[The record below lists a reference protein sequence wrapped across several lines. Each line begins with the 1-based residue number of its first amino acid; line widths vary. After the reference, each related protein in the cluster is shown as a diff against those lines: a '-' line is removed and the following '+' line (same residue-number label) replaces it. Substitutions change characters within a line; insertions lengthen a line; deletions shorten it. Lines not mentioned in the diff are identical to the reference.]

1 MNHRP
6 QVRQRQMLVVVI
18 CLLVQLW
25 FLPQQVTAKLVLCV
39 CAEEFESAWQPWIK
53 YRNQQGYV
61 VKILRPKGSAAGIRE
76 SLKRLQQSHEIAAIV
91 LVGDA
96 PSFFKGKFGE
106 RTDWH
111 IPTFYSQA
119 KVNVLFG
126 SEPEV
131 ASDLPYGDLN
141 GDGIIDVPVG
151 RIPVVDAQQLAGYV
165 KRVQEYEKEYSSAS
179 DKRDIHFVAGVGGFG
194 PALDGVLTSVTRKFI
209 SQGIPG
215 SFRVTMTQ
223 ASWQSPFCPD
233 PFAFGKHTINRLNQ
247 GGLFWVYMGHGLRD
261 QLDRVV
267 VPGEQPVSILRRQ
280 NLEGVDVQGMPPV
293 CVFLACYVGAFD
305 SNDPC
310 IGEQLMLLERGPIA
324 VYAASRVSMPYA
336 MSVMGDGMLRQS
348 FRLREELLGNV
359 ITNAKRSLVVPAQ
372 ADRTANRMLLDNLAG
387 TLSPA
392 PHLLKEE
399 RAEHALMFNL
409 LGDPLLRLNYPRGV
423 KLTSPVTARNG
434 SDIQVGFQ
442 APVAGKAI
450 LELAAERGVQRF
462 VPMQRQEFD
471 RTLVAKYTDE
481 YIQANDAVWHSEE
494 RAVNAAEAVSVK
506 MKVENISP
514 GFQTI
519 RLYLQGD
526 QHVYIGSK
534 RIYVSN

>member
-1 MNHRP
+1 
-6 QVRQRQMLVVVI
+6 
-18 CLLVQLW
+18 
-25 FLPQQVTAKLVLCV
+25 
-39 CAEEFESAWQPWIK
+39 
-53 YRNQQGYV
+53 
-61 VKILRPKGSAAGIRE
+61 
-76 SLKRLQQSHEIAAIV
+76 
-91 LVGDA
+91 
-96 PSFFKGKFGE
+96 
-106 RTDWH
+106 
-111 IPTFYSQA
+111 
-119 KVNVLFG
+119 
-126 SEPEV
+126 
-131 ASDLPYGDLN
+131 
-141 GDGIIDVPVG
+141 
-151 RIPVVDAQQLAGYV
+151 
-165 KRVQEYEKEYSSAS
+165 
-179 DKRDIHFVAGVGGFG
+179 
-194 PALDGVLTSVTRKFI
+194 
-209 SQGIPG
+209 
-215 SFRVTMTQ
+215 
-223 ASWQSPFCPD
+223 
-233 PFAFGKHTINRLNQ
+233 
-247 GGLFWVYMGHGLRD
+247 
-261 QLDRVV
+261 
-267 VPGEQPVSILRRQ
+267 
-280 NLEGVDVQGMPPV
+280 
-293 CVFLACYVGAFD
+293 
-305 SNDPC
+305 
-310 IGEQLMLLERGPIA
+310 MLLERGPIA
-324 VYAASRVSMPYA
+324 VYAASRVSMPFA

-359 ITNAKRSLVVPAQ
+359 ITNAKRSLVVPSQ

-471 RTLVAKYTDE
+471 RTLVARYTDE

-494 RAVNAAEAVSVK
+494 RAVNAAVAVSVK

>member
-1 MNHRP
+1 
-6 QVRQRQMLVVVI
+6 
-18 CLLVQLW
+18 
-25 FLPQQVTAKLVLCV
+25 
-39 CAEEFESAWQPWIK
+39 
-53 YRNQQGYV
+53 
-61 VKILRPKGSAAGIRE
+61 
-76 SLKRLQQSHEIAAIV
+76 
-91 LVGDA
+91 
-96 PSFFKGKFGE
+96 
-106 RTDWH
+106 
-111 IPTFYSQA
+111 
-119 KVNVLFG
+119 
-126 SEPEV
+126 
-131 ASDLPYGDLN
+131 
-141 GDGIIDVPVG
+141 
-151 RIPVVDAQQLAGYV
+151 
-165 KRVQEYEKEYSSAS
+165 
-179 DKRDIHFVAGVGGFG
+179 
-194 PALDGVLTSVTRKFI
+194 
-209 SQGIPG
+209 
-215 SFRVTMTQ
+215 MTQ

-359 ITNAKRSLVVPAQ
+359 ITNAKRSLVVPSQ

-471 RTLVAKYTDE
+471 RTLVARYTDE